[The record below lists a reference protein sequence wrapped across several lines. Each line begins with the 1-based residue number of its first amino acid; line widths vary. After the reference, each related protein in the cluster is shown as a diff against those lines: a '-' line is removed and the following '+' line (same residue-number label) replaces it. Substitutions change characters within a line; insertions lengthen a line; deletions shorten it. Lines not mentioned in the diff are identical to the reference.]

1 MKTIS
6 RARNLKN
13 HMLTHS
19 ENVGN
24 GDNFF
29 LMEKT
34 SFKCSL
40 CPSKFSRRDSLMRHV
55 NSHHK
60 ITEDIGENA
69 NIIFYKENF
78 ISRVIPEETNET
90 INFNKS
96 NFLSRV
102 IPEEKMKLLLISLKQ
117 K

>member
-1 MKTIS
+1 
-6 RARNLKN
+6 
-13 HMLTHS
+13 
-19 ENVGN
+19 
-24 GDNFF
+24 
-29 LMEKT
+29 
-34 SFKCSL
+34 
-40 CPSKFSRRDSLMRHV
+40 MRHV

-69 NIIFYKENF
+69 NINFYKGNF

-117 K
+117 KWMLMRLMIHLMELKWLTL